1 MQGDTL
7 APGRIFQES
16 GGSLGEDGYQDS
28 QGRITKEKEEAD
40 EEEKKTKNLDASLKS
55 CAYPYPDEKESPGF
69 VVVYVFEL
77 NGFSEQRVFVV
88 SVFDIMMNEYEE
100 GEYEAPIGENIVD
113 NIANIVL
120 ITVHY
125 RYTRRLF
132 LFACGGAA
140 AGAPPRPRR
149 RIRDGMRGIIGA
161 VICASMAVEQCLKN
175 IGLIF
180 DDAPTALPNVDC
192 KIPRNTV
199 YI

>member
-1 MQGDTL
+1 
-7 APGRIFQES
+7 
-16 GGSLGEDGYQDS
+16 
-28 QGRITKEKEEAD
+28 
-40 EEEKKTKNLDASLKS
+40 
-55 CAYPYPDEKESPGF
+55 
-69 VVVYVFEL
+69 
-77 NGFSEQRVFVV
+77 
-88 SVFDIMMNEYEE
+88 MNEYEE

-140 AGAPPRPRR
+140 AGAPPRRRAPAAAPPRPRR